1 MRHTFFV
8 QFKHN
13 EMQMCP
19 LYLFC
24 TGTRTVF
31 SRYETLQPI
40 SAWEQLVG
48 GQHACQWLVHLGN
61 FFLAL

>member
-1 MRHTFFV
+1 MRHFFFL

-48 GQHACQWLVHLGN
+48 GQHACQWLVHLDN

>member
-1 MRHTFFV
+1 MRHFFFL

-24 TGTRTVF
+24 TDTHCF
-31 SRYETLQPI
+31 SRYGTLQPN

-48 GQHACQWLVHLGN
+48 GQHACQWLVHLDN